1 MTSSLPCALAA
12 RSPRARAIST
22 PTWLPCT
29 AKGAKASLLTMNY
42 GWIGR
47 CWRRK
52 NEPSEAAAQ
61 SSTLVLTLIPIV
73 LSAMRISAVAN
84 GDRATLVTQLS
95 ALDVKSTLLG
105 TFVWPLPTT
114 FGVVAANVLDSLGVA
129 PSGARTGRLNFWL
142 AIMATVMA
150 LVLSTLAPVNEGI
163 CISRCRNRRT
173 NGDVTAVT

>member
-12 RSPRARAIST
+12 RSSRARAIST

-29 AKGAKASLLTMNY
+29 AKGAKASLLTMYY

-95 ALDVKSTLLG
+95 ALDVESTLLG

-114 FGVVAANVLDSLGVA
+114 FGVVAAMSWIRWVWLRAAPGPAASTFGWRSWRPSWRWSCLRSRQLMKAYVSLAVVIDEQMV
-129 PSGARTGRLNFWL
+129 TLRL
-142 AIMATVMA
+142 
-150 LVLSTLAPVNEGI
+150 
-163 CISRCRNRRT
+163 
-173 NGDVTAVT
+173 

>member
-1 MTSSLPCALAA
+1 MLA
-12 RSPRARAIST
+12 S
-22 PTWLPCT
+22 
-29 AKGAKASLLTMNY
+29 
-42 GWIGR
+42 
-47 CWRRK
+47 K

-114 FGVVAANVLDSLGVA
+114 FGVVAAMSWIRWVWLRAAPEPAASTFGWRSWRPSWRWSCLRSRQLMRAYVSLAVVIDEQMV
-129 PSGARTGRLNFWL
+129 TLRL
-142 AIMATVMA
+142 
-150 LVLSTLAPVNEGI
+150 
-163 CISRCRNRRT
+163 
-173 NGDVTAVT
+173 

>member
-1 MTSSLPCALAA
+1 MTSSLQCALAA
-12 RSPRARAIST
+12 RSSRARAIST

-114 FGVVAANVLDSLGVA
+114 FGVVAAMSWIRWVWLRAAPEPAASTFGWRSWRPSWRWSCLRSRQLMRAYVSLAVVIDEQMV
-129 PSGARTGRLNFWL
+129 TLRL
-142 AIMATVMA
+142 
-150 LVLSTLAPVNEGI
+150 
-163 CISRCRNRRT
+163 
-173 NGDVTAVT
+173 

>member
-1 MTSSLPCALAA
+1 MLA
-12 RSPRARAIST
+12 S
-22 PTWLPCT
+22 
-29 AKGAKASLLTMNY
+29 
-42 GWIGR
+42 
-47 CWRRK
+47 K

-114 FGVVAANVLDSLGVA
+114 FGVVAAMSWIRCVWLRAAPEPAASTFGWRSWRPSWRWSCLRSRQLMRAYVSLAVVIDEQMV
-129 PSGARTGRLNFWL
+129 TLRL
-142 AIMATVMA
+142 
-150 LVLSTLAPVNEGI
+150 
-163 CISRCRNRRT
+163 
-173 NGDVTAVT
+173 

>member
-12 RSPRARAIST
+12 RSSRARAIST

-105 TFVWPLPTT
+105 TFVWLLPTA
-114 FGVVAANVLDSLGVA
+114 FGVVAAMCWIRWVWLRAA
-129 PSGARTGRLNFWL
+129 PERA
-142 AIMATVMA
+142 A
-150 LVLSTLAPVNEGI
+150 STFGWR
-163 CISRCRNRRT
+163 S
-173 NGDVTAVT
+173 

>member
-12 RSPRARAIST
+12 RSSRARAIST

-29 AKGAKASLLTMNY
+29 AKRAKASLLTMNY

-114 FGVVAANVLDSLGVA
+114 FGVVAAMSWIRWVWLRAAPEPAASTFGWRSWRPSWRWSCLRSRQLMRAYVSLAVVIDEQMV
-129 PSGARTGRLNFWL
+129 TLRL
-142 AIMATVMA
+142 
-150 LVLSTLAPVNEGI
+150 
-163 CISRCRNRRT
+163 
-173 NGDVTAVT
+173 

>member
-12 RSPRARAIST
+12 RSSRARAISA

-114 FGVVAANVLDSLGVA
+114 FGVVAAMSWIRWVWLRAAPEPAASTFGWRSWRPSWRWSCLRSRQLMRAYVSLAVVIDEQMV
-129 PSGARTGRLNFWL
+129 TLRL
-142 AIMATVMA
+142 
-150 LVLSTLAPVNEGI
+150 
-163 CISRCRNRRT
+163 
-173 NGDVTAVT
+173 

>member
-12 RSPRARAIST
+12 RSSRARAIST
-22 PTWLPCT
+22 STWLPCT
-29 AKGAKASLLTMNY
+29 AKGAKASLLTTNY

-84 GDRATLVTQLS
+84 GDRATLVTPLS

-114 FGVVAANVLDSLGVA
+114 FGVVAAMSWIRWVWLRAAPEPAASTFGWRSWRPSWRWSCLRSRQLMRAYVSLAVVIDEQMV
-129 PSGARTGRLNFWL
+129 TLRL
-142 AIMATVMA
+142 
-150 LVLSTLAPVNEGI
+150 
-163 CISRCRNRRT
+163 
-173 NGDVTAVT
+173 